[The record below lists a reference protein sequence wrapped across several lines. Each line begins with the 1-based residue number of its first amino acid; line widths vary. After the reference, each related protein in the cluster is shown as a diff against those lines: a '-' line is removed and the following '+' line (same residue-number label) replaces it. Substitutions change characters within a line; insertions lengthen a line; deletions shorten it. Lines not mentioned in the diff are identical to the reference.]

1 MGYGPGSRFCLHP
14 KMVFKKKIKC
24 AKITGI
30 DRQRSEM
37 KSRLWLL
44 NQNVWSLGKLHCKL
58 LVALAT
64 ISVAILSLGMA
75 IKYCVWATLACS
87 VVKVKG

>member
-1 MGYGPGSRFCLHP
+1 
-14 KMVFKKKIKC
+14 MVFKKNIKC

-30 DRQRSEM
+30 APQRSEM

-44 NQNVWSLGKLHCKL
+44 NQNVCKL